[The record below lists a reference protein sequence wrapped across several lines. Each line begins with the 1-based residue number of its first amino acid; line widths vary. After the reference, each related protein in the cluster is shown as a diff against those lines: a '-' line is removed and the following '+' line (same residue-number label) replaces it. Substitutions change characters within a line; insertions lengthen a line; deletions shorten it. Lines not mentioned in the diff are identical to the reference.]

1 MCTGLAVVICREVVL
16 CCQCLSV
23 SVGVCV
29 AASTEST
36 ANMMPASSAE
46 PSPRMYL
53 LRIRFGLHVAV
64 KCRGG
69 GIMRCLLLVCVS
81 VSEQD
86 NSKSSGQ
93 ISTKLGIG
101 SD

>member
-1 MCTGLAVVICREVVL
+1 MLSV
-16 CCQCLSV
+16 SV

-53 LRIRFGLHVAV
+53 LRICFGLHVAV
-64 KCRGG
+64 KCRRGG
-69 GIMRCLLLVCVS
+69 DNAMLTACLCVC
-81 VSEQD
+81 E
-86 NSKSSGQ
+86 
-93 ISTKLGIG
+93 
-101 SD
+101 